1 MVFKLAMEIRN
12 QKVYNQ
18 NFGSKLGWRA
28 TYELKKTPEK
38 LAVITSKLKNM
49 CEPTTVVDIMSQ
61 DTKKGRMYSLRL
73 FNEIFGEKYNVSML
87 KDNQNKDIV
96 SASAKDFLTAIE
108 NLTKQTVEQKQN
120 VIFNKISN
128 DHSNSLPMIN
138 YLKTII
144 NKAKDEGKVL
154 NSNTEQKYF
163 QRFV

>member
-1 MVFKLAMEIRN
+1 MNITNN
-12 QKVYNQ
+12 QSYNNYNPQ
-18 NFGSKLGWRA
+18 FGARLGWRA

-38 LAVITSKLKNM
+38 LAEITSKLKNM
-49 CEPTTVVDIMSQ
+49 GEPTTVVDIMSQ

-73 FNEIFGEKYNVSML
+73 FNEIFGDKYNVSIL
-87 KDNQNKDIV
+87 KDNHNQDIV

-120 VIFNKISN
+120 VIFNKISSE
-128 DHSNSLPMIN
+128 HSTSSPMIN

-144 NKAKDEGKVL
+144 NKAKEEGKVL
-154 NSNTEQKYF
+154 TANTEKTYF

>member
-1 MVFKLAMEIRN
+1 MEIRN

-18 NFGSKLGWRA
+18 NFGSKLGWCA
-28 TYELKKTPEK
+28 TYELKKTPKK
-38 LAVITSKLKNM
+38 LAKISSKLKEIG
-49 CEPTTVVDIMSQ
+49 EPTTVVDIMSQ
-61 DTKKGRMYSLRL
+61 DTQKGRMYSLRL
-73 FNEIFGEKYNVSML
+73 FNEIFGDKYNVSIL
-87 KDNQNKDIV
+87 KDNHNQDIV

-154 NSNTEQKYF
+154 TSNTEQMYF

>member
-1 MVFKLAMEIRN
+1 MEIRN

-28 TYELKKTPEK
+28 TYELKNAPDK
-38 LAVITSKLKNM
+38 LAKISSKLKDIG
-49 CEPTTVVDIMSQ
+49 EPTTVVDIMSQ
-61 DTKKGRMYSLRL
+61 DTKKGRLYSLRL
-73 FNEIFGEKYNVSML
+73 FNEIFGDKYNVSIL
-87 KDNQNKDIV
+87 KDNHNQDIV
-96 SASAKDFLTAIE
+96 SASAKDFLIAIE
-108 NLTKQTVEQKQN
+108 NLTKQTIEQKQN

-144 NKAKDEGKVL
+144 NKAKDEGKIL
-154 NSNTEQKYF
+154 TSSTEQMYF

>member
-49 CEPTTVVDIMSQ
+49 GEPTTVVDIMSQ

-73 FNEIFGEKYNVSML
+73 FNEIFGDRYNVSIL
-87 KDNQNKDIV
+87 KDNQIFSIV
-96 SASAKDFLTAIE
+96 CICLSKGF
-108 NLTKQTVEQKQN
+108 
-120 VIFNKISN
+120 FNCNRKFN
-128 DHSNSLPMIN
+128 
-138 YLKTII
+138 
-144 NKAKDEGKVL
+144 
-154 NSNTEQKYF
+154 
-163 QRFV
+163 

>member
-49 CEPTTVVDIMSQ
+49 GEPTTVVDIMSQ

-73 FNEIFGEKYNVSML
+73 FNEIFGDRYNVSIL
-87 KDNQNKDIV
+87 KDNHNQDIV
-96 SASAKDFLTAIE
+96 SASAKSGGNSCRQQNDF
-108 NLTKQTVEQKQN
+108 
-120 VIFNKISN
+120 FNCNRKFN
-128 DHSNSLPMIN
+128 
-138 YLKTII
+138 
-144 NKAKDEGKVL
+144 
-154 NSNTEQKYF
+154 
-163 QRFV
+163 

>member
-1 MVFKLAMEIRN
+1 MEIRN

-28 TYELKKTPEK
+28 TCELKKTPEK
-38 LAVITSKLKNM
+38 LAEISSKLKEIG
-49 CEPTTVVDIMSQ
+49 EPTTVVDIMSQ

-73 FNEIFGEKYNVSML
+73 FNEIFGDKYNVSIL
-87 KDNQNKDIV
+87 KDNRNQDIV

>member
-1 MVFKLAMEIRN
+1 MEIRN

-18 NFGSKLGWRA
+18 NFSSKLGWRA
-28 TYELKKTPEK
+28 TCELKKTPEK
-38 LAVITSKLKNM
+38 LAEISSKLKEIG
-49 CEPTTVVDIMSQ
+49 EPTTVVDIMSQ

-73 FNEIFGEKYNVSML
+73 FNEIFGDKYNVSIL
-87 KDNQNKDIV
+87 KDNRNQDIV